1 MLGTAGQVPDL
12 LGVSQ
17 HALKSLGLQP
27 VERAFPV
34 G

>member
-1 MLGTAGQVPDL
+1 VPDL

-17 HALKSLGLQP
+17 DALEPLGLQP